1 MTASLPTPP
10 EKSAGDELPSAL
22 LVFAMALHKLD
33 TSNAPSEA
41 LTAFE
46 QATSAVSDAFQ
57 TRLYVEHVNP
67 PSVRGSVMPRA
78 HHDQILSQAADTAME
93 AADRLLASAL
103 DNLLQVLRTHFPEA
117 ASLLR
122 DLLPPIARYV
132 AAHPLA
138 PGR

>member
-1 MTASLPTPP
+1 VTPSLPMPP
-10 EKSAGDELPSAL
+10 EKNAGHELPSTL

-33 TSNAPSEA
+33 TSNASSDA

-46 QATSAVSDAFQ
+46 QATSAVSEAFQ
-57 TRLYVEHVNP
+57 TRLYVEQVNP
-67 PSVRGSVMPRA
+67 PSARGSHVLRA
-78 HHDQILSQAADTAME
+78 HHDQILSQAADTAMD

-103 DNLLQVLRTHFPEA
+103 DNLLQVLRTHFPEVTGA
-117 ASLLR
+117 LR

-132 AAHPLA
+132 AAHPPA